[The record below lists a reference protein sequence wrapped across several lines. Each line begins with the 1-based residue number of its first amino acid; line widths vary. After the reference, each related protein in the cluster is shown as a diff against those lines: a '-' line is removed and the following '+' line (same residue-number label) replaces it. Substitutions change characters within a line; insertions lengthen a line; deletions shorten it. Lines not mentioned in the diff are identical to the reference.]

1 VAALAFDGAP
11 QWGGVAEPPWD
22 AVAAY
27 LSTRRWS
34 GARSGAIRF
43 EGRAVFRLLEA
54 PLVDL
59 HVLRVRVGA
68 GAPYELAL
76 PLAYRP
82 LGDPALP
89 PASEWVAAHDQG
101 AVYDAT
107 LDADA
112 RLALLDGVR
121 AGGTFGSGGVVA
133 GPLAGAVIPPSGAS
147 RVSSAEQSNTSILYR
162 DAGVMLK
169 LFRRVEVGEN
179 PDVEIGRFLAGR
191 AFPHVPRLYGTIALR
206 RDDGDAVLA
215 MAQALVDGA
224 EDAWAYATR
233 AAAAAVQA
241 GGPEGAYA
249 AEAARL
255 GAVTR
260 ALHDALAS
268 DPADPDFAPEP
279 AGAAHVARW
288 AANTRRAV
296 AEAAESA
303 RAAGGA
309 AAALLGARR
318 AAVDALVDAAVA
330 AVGDG
335 AGAAVRH
342 HGDYH
347 LGQVLRGA
355 GGDLFV
361 IDFEGE
367 PAKPLAERRL
377 KHSPLR
383 DVAGMLRSFGYAA
396 GFALRSGAAGG
407 GAAARAAAWE
417 AAARA
422 AFVDAYFA
430 GPRAAYL
437 PPTPGAARAL
447 LALFELEKLVYEVR
461 YELLNRPDWADIPLG
476 ALRARLT
483 PNPTGA

>member
-1 VAALAFDGAP
+1 
-11 QWGGVAEPPWD
+11 
-22 AVAAY
+22 
-27 LSTRRWS
+27 
-34 GARSGAIRF
+34 
-43 EGRAVFRLLEA
+43 
-54 PLVDL
+54 
-59 HVLRVRVGA
+59 
-68 GAPYELAL
+68 
-76 PLAYRP
+76 
-82 LGDPALP
+82 
-89 PASEWVAAHDQG
+89 
-101 AVYDAT
+101 
-107 LDADA
+107 
-112 RLALLDGVR
+112 
-121 AGGTFGSGGVVA
+121 
-133 GPLAGAVIPPSGAS
+133 
-147 RVSSAEQSNTSILYR
+147 
-162 DAGVMLK
+162 M
-169 LFRRVEVGEN
+169 
-179 PDVEIGRFLAGR
+179 
-191 AFPHVPRLYGTIALR
+191 
-206 RDDGDAVLA
+206 
-215 MAQALVDGA
+215 
-224 EDAWAYATR
+224 
-233 AAAAAVQA
+233 
-241 GGPEGAYA
+241 
-249 AEAARL
+249 
-255 GAVTR
+255 
-260 ALHDALAS
+260 
-268 DPADPDFAPEP
+268 
-279 AGAAHVARW
+279 
-288 AANTRRAV
+288 
-296 AEAAESA
+296 
-303 RAAGGA
+303 
-309 AAALLGARR
+309 
-318 AAVDALVDAAVA
+318 
-330 AVGDG
+330 GDG

>member
-1 VAALAFDGAP
+1 
-11 QWGGVAEPPWD
+11 
-22 AVAAY
+22 
-27 LSTRRWS
+27 
-34 GARSGAIRF
+34 
-43 EGRAVFRLLEA
+43 
-54 PLVDL
+54 
-59 HVLRVRVGA
+59 
-68 GAPYELAL
+68 
-76 PLAYRP
+76 
-82 LGDPALP
+82 
-89 PASEWVAAHDQG
+89 
-101 AVYDAT
+101 
-107 LDADA
+107 
-112 RLALLDGVR
+112 
-121 AGGTFGSGGVVA
+121 
-133 GPLAGAVIPPSGAS
+133 
-147 RVSSAEQSNTSILYR
+147 
-162 DAGVMLK
+162 
-169 LFRRVEVGEN
+169 
-179 PDVEIGRFLAGR
+179 
-191 AFPHVPRLYGTIALR
+191 
-206 RDDGDAVLA
+206 